1 MTKSIDPDELL
12 TVTQAAA
19 ERGTTRQAINYLI
32 RHGKLEVVEIAGKRF
47 VSRRILASF
56 TPAPGGRPPK
66 SKAGI
71 GPALKRERGAKS
83 KRPGQQSS
91 MKKRGKDQAL
101 N

>member
-1 MTKSIDPDELL
+1 VAKSIDPDELL

-47 VSRRILASF
+47 ISRRILASF
-56 TPAPGGRPPK
+56 IPALGGRPPK

-71 GPALKRERGAKS
+71 VPALKRGQGSKS
-83 KRPGQQSS
+83 KRPGHQPSK
-91 MKKRGKDQAL
+91 KKRGRDQAL
-101 N
+101 S